1 MRGVG
6 GKGGMPL
13 SCGNLRSRFT
23 RGRDHEH
30 LCVLLL
36 DVKNRSGLHQR
47 PQIPGDGNFLPAPK
61 FLPKSAAKR
70 SRNVIR
76 PGHSRKLERSAR
88 MRYQPSK
95 LVVQQQG

>member
-6 GKGGMPL
+6 GKGDMPL
-13 SCGNLRSRFT
+13 SCGNLWSRFT

-47 PQIPGDGNFLPAPK
+47 PQIPGDGDFLPK

-76 PGHSRKLERSAR
+76 PGHSCKLDWAAR
-88 MRYQPSK
+88 MRYQPK